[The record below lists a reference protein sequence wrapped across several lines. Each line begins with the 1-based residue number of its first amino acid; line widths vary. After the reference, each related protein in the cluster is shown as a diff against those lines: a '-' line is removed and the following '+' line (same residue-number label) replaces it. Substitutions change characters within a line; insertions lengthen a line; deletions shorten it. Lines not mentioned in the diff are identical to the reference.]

1 MPTLHLA
8 SVSRNREVCMINGWD
23 YLVSFLV
30 GGFICFLAQILVI
43 RTKITTARILV
54 LFLIIGM
61 ILETFN
67 IYAPFKEFAKA
78 GATVPIIGFGASLA
92 RGAILA
98 VKKDGLIGV
107 FTGGLTAA
115 AGGIAMA
122 IFASFIFA
130 LIFSSKTKNRG
141 IR

>member
-1 MPTLHLA
+1 
-8 SVSRNREVCMINGWD
+8 MINIWN
-23 YLVSFLV
+23 YIVSFLV

-54 LFLIIGM
+54 LFLVIGM

-67 IYAPFKEFAKA
+67 IYAPFKEYAKA
-78 GATVPIIGFGASLA
+78 GATVPIIGFGATLA
-92 RGAILA
+92 RGAIMAAKEQGIL
-98 VKKDGLIGV
+98 GI

-130 LIFSSKTKNRG
+130 LIFSSKTKNG
-141 IR
+141 GH

>member
-1 MPTLHLA
+1 
-8 SVSRNREVCMINGWD
+8 MISIWD
-23 YLVSFLV
+23 YVISFLV

-61 ILETFN
+61 ILEVFN

-78 GATVPIIGFGASLA
+78 GATVPIIGFGANLA
-92 RGAILA
+92 RGAIMA
-98 VKKDGLIGV
+98 AKEEGIIGI
-107 FTGGLTAA
+107 FTGGLTAS

-130 LIFSSKTKNRG
+130 LIFSSKSKRG
-141 IR
+141 GH

>member
-1 MPTLHLA
+1 MNVM
-8 SVSRNREVCMINGWD
+8 SYVI
-23 YLVSFLV
+23 SFFV
-30 GGFICFLAQILVI
+30 GGFICFLGQILVI

-61 ILETFN
+61 VLEVFN

-78 GATVPIIGFGASLA
+78 GATVPIIGFGATLA
-92 RGAILA
+92 RGAIMA
-98 VKKDGLIGV
+98 AKEYGVIGI

-115 AGGIAMA
+115 SGGIAMA

-130 LIFSSKTKNRG
+130 LIFSSKTKRG
-141 IR
+141 GH

>member
-1 MPTLHLA
+1 
-8 SVSRNREVCMINGWD
+8 MINIWN
-23 YLVSFLV
+23 YIVSFLV

-54 LFLIIGM
+54 LFLVIGM

-67 IYAPFKEFAKA
+67 IYAPFKEYAKA
-78 GATVPIIGFGASLA
+78 GATVPIIGFGATLA
-92 RGAILA
+92 RGAIMAAKEQGIL
-98 VKKDGLIGV
+98 GI

-122 IFASFIFA
+122 IFASFIFG
-130 LIFSSKTKNRG
+130 LIFSSKTKKG
-141 IR
+141 GH

>member
-1 MPTLHLA
+1 
-8 SVSRNREVCMINGWD
+8 MINILD
-23 YLVSFLV
+23 YIISFLV
-30 GGFICFLAQILVI
+30 GGFICFLGQILVI
-43 RTKITTARILV
+43 KTKITTARILV

-61 ILETFN
+61 VLEVLN

-78 GATVPIIGFGASLA
+78 GASVPIIGFGATLA
-92 RGAILA
+92 RGAIMA
-98 VKKDGLIGV
+98 TKEHGVIGI

-130 LIFSSKTKNRG
+130 LIFSSKTKKG
-141 IR
+141 GQ

>member
-1 MPTLHLA
+1 
-8 SVSRNREVCMINGWD
+8 MINIME

-61 ILETFN
+61 VLEVFN

-92 RGAILA
+92 RGAIMATKEIGTILLTTA
-98 VKKDGLIGV
+98 V
-107 FTGGLTAA
+107 
-115 AGGIAMA
+115 
-122 IFASFIFA
+122 
-130 LIFSSKTKNRG
+130 
-141 IR
+141 

>member
-1 MPTLHLA
+1 
-8 SVSRNREVCMINGWD
+8 MINIWN
-23 YLVSFLV
+23 YIISFLV

-54 LFLIIGM
+54 LFLVIVM

-67 IYAPFKEFAKA
+67 IFAPFKEFAKA
-78 GATVPIIGFGASLA
+78 GATVPIIGFGATLA
-92 RGAILA
+92 RGAIMAAKEQGIL
-98 VKKDGLIGV
+98 GI

-122 IFASFIFA
+122 IFASFIFG
-130 LIFSSKTKNRG
+130 LIFSSKSKKG
-141 IR
+141 GH

>member
-1 MPTLHLA
+1 MIKGKK
-8 SVSRNREVCMINGWD
+8 MINIWD
-23 YLVSFLV
+23 YVISFLV

-61 ILETFN
+61 ILEVFN

-78 GATVPIIGFGASLA
+78 GATVPIIGFGANLA
-92 RGAILA
+92 RGAIMA
-98 VKKDGLIGV
+98 AEEKGIIGI
-107 FTGGLTAA
+107 FTGGLTAS

-130 LIFSSKTKNRG
+130 LIFSSKSKRG
-141 IR
+141 GH

>member
-1 MPTLHLA
+1 
-8 SVSRNREVCMINGWD
+8 MINPYD
-23 YLVSFLV
+23 YLISFLV

-61 ILETFN
+61 VLEVFN

-78 GATVPIIGFGASLA
+78 GASVPIIGFGASLA
-92 RGAILA
+92 RGAIMA
-98 VKKDGLIGV
+98 SKEYGLLGV

-115 AGGIAMA
+115 SGGITMA
-122 IFASFIFA
+122 ILASFLVA
-130 LIFSSKTKNRG
+130 LIFSSKTKKG
-141 IR
+141 GH

>member
-1 MPTLHLA
+1 
-8 SVSRNREVCMINGWD
+8 MINVMD
-23 YLVSFLV
+23 YVVSFLV

-61 ILETFN
+61 VLEVFN

-78 GATVPIIGFGASLA
+78 GATVPIIGFGANLA
-92 RGAILA
+92 RGAIMASKEYGIL
-98 VKKDGLIGV
+98 GI

-115 AGGIAMA
+115 SGGIAMA
-122 IFASFIFA
+122 IFASFLFA
-130 LIFSSKTKNRG
+130 LIFSSKTKRG
-141 IR
+141 GH

>member
-1 MPTLHLA
+1 MFLT
-8 SVSRNREVCMINGWD
+8 
-23 YLVSFLV
+23 YLQVFLV
-30 GGFICFLAQILVI
+30 GGFICFLGQILVI
-43 RTKITTARILV
+43 RTKITTARIIV

-61 ILETFN
+61 VLELFN

-78 GATVPIIGFGASLA
+78 GATVPIIGFGATLA

-98 VKKDGLIGV
+98 AKEYGIIGI

-115 AGGIAMA
+115 SGGIAMA

-130 LIFSSKTKNRG
+130 LIFSSKTKRG
-141 IR
+141 GH

>member
-1 MPTLHLA
+1 
-8 SVSRNREVCMINGWD
+8 MINIWD
-23 YLVSFLV
+23 YVISFLV

-61 ILETFN
+61 VLEVFN
-67 IYAPFKEFAKA
+67 VYAPFKEFAKA

-92 RGAILA
+92 RGAIMAAKEQGILGA
-98 VKKDGLIGV
+98 
-107 FTGGLTAA
+107 FTGGLSVC

-130 LIFSSKTKNRG
+130 LIFSSRTKKG
-141 IR
+141 GH